1 MKARNCNSNGRKCNV
16 DAGAFNLNGP
26 RGEVSQIDLGNGRS
40 FACKS
45 VGDVVGRGAEFH
57 AECVSPQGGALKN
70 RGGGGAMNLI
80 KRGTNSLGQDRIYG
94 SVNVDGEICQI
105 RPDATGEGTESDCTP
120 EDEFPE
126 EEDPQNEVPEFLGTS
141 LPGDGDGDGGGG
153 GFRESV
159 TDPEDKINGL
169 RGRSDSG
176 RRLVDDAGGNL
187 DTMVVWTAAA
197 ECNNAGKA
205 TGCARDNF
213 TEERMR
219 GTIDLAIAET
229 NTAYELSGINTELR
243 LVHAYL
249 DDSYTEAGGRDTFY
263 DALDKITGTNDG
275 VMDDVHDKRN
285 TYGADIV
292 ALLVHD
298 TALCGLAHLGPRA
311 SKMFSVT
318 AWNCATGYYSF
329 GHEIGHNM
337 GAHHD
342 RGQTNNCDS
351 DSFNFGYRDPQAR
364 FRSIL
369 AYNCGTGQCDG
380 NAGGGCTRVQ
390 RFSNPTLGYNDSPIG
405 IADKADNARH
415 INSKIREIA
424 QYRALVPECSSDA
437 DCDDSDPCTTNECDG
452 VCVYKPMDCDDG
464 NACTADTCSGGSCV
478 NTDTTSDCDDGNICT
493 TDTCDVFGGCSNTVV
508 PNCCGNKICEANE
521 DTDNCFEDCAV
532 GPFTLAVPTCWAAGG
547 CWQSQGNM
555 FNVEA
560 IDSDIVITSLKVHIY
575 RGSVTEV
582 WTRPG
587 SYEGFTNSKNGWTMV
602 ASHDFTGLTYQ
613 FSAPMVLIPETSFTE
628 TVSISAGSTQAF
640 YITTT
645 STGSLLFNSGDGSVS
660 EDDNMRINQGRFNY
674 YQFGSNGGPYMWN
687 GEMIYMKDSDANPG
701 FNATTTPP
709 TSAVTPDPTNA
720 PTPNPTDAPTNVA
733 TPNPTD
739 SPTNV
744 GVPNPT
750 NNPTAEPTLAPTS
763 SPSKNPTAE
772 PTVSPTTSPTLNP
785 TMSPTHAPSH
795 GPSKSPTE
803 LPSVSLEPTMFV
815 PEEVDLIFDSRSA
828 TVVKAAY
835 FEVQGGDEWAK
846 ITNLKITTYRTRS
859 LEVYYKYGSAAPYEA
874 TPCAWKK
881 IAETS
886 PSWNPGYWKRVFPPW
901 VDGFEPVVLP
911 PNEKVSF
918 YLVNTGISYGI
929 LARSHTNS
937 DRYRSPHVSL
947 DATSPVGAIAI
958 SHGKGGYGDQRF
970 RPNPDYYRGYGIFG
984 GLKFETM
991 QAGTTVAPT
1000 ASPTEPTTPG
1010 QIESPFTGNSNMTIH
1025 GLQFDVENLGTDDI
1039 IVKKLS
1045 VVMAESG
1052 THHLEVWFRDGS
1064 HKDEDSGTGCN
1075 NWNNWCNSWTKLTGS
1090 NVFSLGSSGFTST
1103 PTFVAI
1109 AKAGAI
1115 TSFAVVAPNAGLR
1128 SHSLTG
1134 SASNTVDN
1142 GLLKINLA
1150 TPINNYYS
1158 NNVQTI
1164 DELSPGVFKFEGII
1178 DYDIAHSD
1186 CAVLNMASWVVLD
1199 PNGADAM
1206 YSGDANAD
1214 INAAGGEVEEN
1225 VYEPSTDVKMAPDI
1239 YGDDVE

>member
-1 MKARNCNSNGRKCNV
+1 
-16 DAGAFNLNGP
+16 
-26 RGEVSQIDLGNGRS
+26 
-40 FACKS
+40 
-45 VGDVVGRGAEFH
+45 
-57 AECVSPQGGALKN
+57 
-70 RGGGGAMNLI
+70 
-80 KRGTNSLGQDRIYG
+80 
-94 SVNVDGEICQI
+94 
-105 RPDATGEGTESDCTP
+105 
-120 EDEFPE
+120 
-126 EEDPQNEVPEFLGTS
+126 
-141 LPGDGDGDGGGG
+141 
-153 GFRESV
+153 
-159 TDPEDKINGL
+159 
-169 RGRSDSG
+169 
-176 RRLVDDAGGNL
+176 
-187 DTMVVWTAAA
+187 
-197 ECNNAGKA
+197 
-205 TGCARDNF
+205 
-213 TEERMR
+213 
-219 GTIDLAIAET
+219 
-229 NTAYELSGINTELR
+229 
-243 LVHAYL
+243 
-249 DDSYTEAGGRDTFY
+249 
-263 DALDKITGTNDG
+263 
-275 VMDDVHDKRN
+275 
-285 TYGADIV
+285 
-292 ALLVHD
+292 
-298 TALCGLAHLGPRA
+298 
-311 SKMFSVT
+311 
-318 AWNCATGYYSF
+318 
-329 GHEIGHNM
+329 
-337 GAHHD
+337 
-342 RGQTNNCDS
+342 
-351 DSFNFGYRDPQAR
+351 
-364 FRSIL
+364 
-369 AYNCGTGQCDG
+369 
-380 NAGGGCTRVQ
+380 
-390 RFSNPTLGYNDSPIG
+390 
-405 IADKADNARH
+405 
-415 INSKIREIA
+415 
-424 QYRALVPECSSDA
+424 
-437 DCDDSDPCTTNECDG
+437 
-452 VCVYKPMDCDDG
+452 
-464 NACTADTCSGGSCV
+464 
-478 NTDTTSDCDDGNICT
+478 
-493 TDTCDVFGGCSNTVV
+493 
-508 PNCCGNKICEANE
+508 
-521 DTDNCFEDCAV
+521 
-532 GPFTLAVPTCWAAGG
+532 
-547 CWQSQGNM
+547 
-555 FNVEA
+555 
-560 IDSDIVITSLKVHIY
+560 
-575 RGSVTEV
+575 
-582 WTRPG
+582 
-587 SYEGFTNSKNGWTMV
+587 
-602 ASHDFTGLTYQ
+602 
-613 FSAPMVLIPETSFTE
+613 
-628 TVSISAGSTQAF
+628 
-640 YITTT
+640 
-645 STGSLLFNSGDGSVS
+645 
-660 EDDNMRINQGRFNY
+660 
-674 YQFGSNGGPYMWN
+674 
-687 GEMIYMKDSDANPG
+687 
-701 FNATTTPP
+701 
-709 TSAVTPDPTNA
+709 
-720 PTPNPTDAPTNVA
+720 
-733 TPNPTD
+733 
-739 SPTNV
+739 
-744 GVPNPT
+744 
-750 NNPTAEPTLAPTS
+750 
-763 SPSKNPTAE
+763 
-772 PTVSPTTSPTLNP
+772 
-785 TMSPTHAPSH
+785 
-795 GPSKSPTE
+795 
-803 LPSVSLEPTMFV
+803 MFV